1 MLFIKGMILNNFARK
16 MVNGLSLVLTVLALS
31 GCATKQLKNDIKE
44 HENGRALYNN
54 DVITAA
60 TITESG
66 KENYSW
72 VFIGINFD
80 YALTS
85 GAGDFLRALV
95 TGKIDKARIRVSE
108 EAAFT
113 LNKEKNQFSGEIT
126 LKYSYRDLAEKAL
139 ILSTLK
145 LSEWYCTGNH
155 KGAGECEIRLS
166 GLAGT
171 IHQKTHV
178 PADVFR
184 FNHPIKVNFY
194 TNNTLSAKRLLY
206 PVAVATD
213 VVLSPLYL
221 LGGVAVLTVYGVILL
236 H

>member
-1 MLFIKGMILNNFARK
+1 MNNCARK
-16 MVNGLSLVLTVLALS
+16 IVYGLSLIMTVLSLS
-31 GCATKQLKNDIKE
+31 GCATKKLKNDIRDD
-44 HENGRALYNN
+44 ENGRKFYSS

-72 VFIGINFD
+72 VFIGHNFD

-108 EAAFT
+108 DGAFT
-113 LNKEKNQFSGEIT
+113 LNKEKNQFNGEII
-126 LKYSYRDLAEKAL
+126 LKYSYRDLSEKAL
-139 ILSTLK
+139 ILNILK
-145 LSEWYCTGNH
+145 LSEWYCNGSY

-178 PADVFR
+178 PSDVFR

-206 PVAVATD
+206 PTAVATD

>member
-1 MLFIKGMILNNFARK
+1 MIVNNFVK
-16 MVNGLSLVLTVLALS
+16 KIGYGLSLILAVLVLA
-31 GCATKQLKNDIKE
+31 GCATKKLKNEIRSD
-44 HENGRALYNN
+44 ENGRTLYRY
-54 DVITAA
+54 DIITAA
-60 TITESG
+60 TITKSG

-72 VFIGINFD
+72 VFIGHNFD

-95 TGKIDKARIRVSE
+95 TGKIDKTRIRVSE
-108 EAAFT
+108 DGVFT

-126 LKYSYRDLAEKAL
+126 LKYSYRDLSEKAL
-139 ILSTLK
+139 ILNILK
-145 LSEWYCTGNH
+145 LSEWYCNGSH
-155 KGAGECEIRLS
+155 KGAGECEIRLF

-171 IHQKTHV
+171 IHQKAHV
-178 PADVFR
+178 PSDVFR

-206 PVAVATD
+206 PAAVATD